1 VCAVSNEPATPA
13 AVVRPLLRVR
23 QGRAFTDQAV
33 DPAAL
38 SAIADAARW
47 CGSAGNRQPWRFV
60 LVRRP
65 EILRRLA
72 DTNLPSTQALTT
84 ATAALAI
91 AEIQEQGAAVS
102 NAFDE
107 GRAAERALIAASLLG
122 LGAAIVWIAADA
134 RPAVH
139 EVLGVPDDRFVRT
152 IVAIGHPT
160 AEARQ
165 PKAARGNARLP
176 RTETVFRE
184 RYGKR

>member
-1 VCAVSNEPATPA
+1 MSNPRAKPAD
-13 AVVRPLLRVR
+13 VVRPLLRVR
-23 QGRAFTDQAV
+23 QVREFTDRAV

-47 CGSAGNRQPWRFV
+47 SGSAGNRQPWRFV
-60 LVRRP
+60 LVQRP
-65 EILRRLA
+65 ETLQRLA
-72 DTNLPSTQALTT
+72 DSNLPSTKALLT
-84 ATAALAI
+84 AKAALAI

-102 NAFDE
+102 TAFDE
-107 GRAAERALIAASLLG
+107 GRAAERVLIAASLLG
-122 LGAAIVWIAADA
+122 LGAAIVWIAPDA

-139 EVLGVPDDRFVRT
+139 QALEVPDDRFVRT

-165 PKAARGNARLP
+165 PKAARGKARLP

-184 RYGKR
+184 RFGKR